1 MNNIGNDIKSAY
13 DEGLKDGA
21 SVLKPMT
28 VYDFSKMCRSRLRVL
43 SAYNGKVLCYE
54 FNAERH
60 KEIGKREILNVW
72 ADMSASGAGY
82 SRYAYPYV
90 CCYVDGSKERDEAER
105 GGNR

>member
-13 DEGLKDGA
+13 DEGFKDGA

-54 FNAERH
+54 FHADKH

-72 ADMSASGAGY
+72 AAVSVSGHGY
-82 SRYAYPYV
+82 SQYAYPHL
-90 CCYVDGSKERDEAER
+90 CCYVDGHKECEEAMAER
-105 GGNR
+105 I